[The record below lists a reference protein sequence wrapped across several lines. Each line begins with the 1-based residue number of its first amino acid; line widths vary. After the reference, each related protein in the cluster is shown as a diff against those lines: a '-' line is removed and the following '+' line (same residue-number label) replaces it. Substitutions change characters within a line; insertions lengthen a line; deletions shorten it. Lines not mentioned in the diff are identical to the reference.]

1 MKYYCCLVF
10 LLGGYKRTG
19 GGEMG
24 TQNIMAQAYEKV
36 DHEAASRQD
45 NIVAHQI
52 LVHELMTDL
61 TSFFCPICPQ
71 VNLYECSPDYLI
83 KLDHMKQ
90 ALYNVMGMI
99 RDLLADWPMQ
109 CECMVKLQHALDTTF
124 EMARYLCFNYD
135 NAYSIGKEDE
145 AEAIELYEA
154 IYQDAYKF
162 HTLLVHVLSKCLQS
176 HTFLRWYP
184 YPANQACVACRY
196 CSSSSRDHSL
206 LL

>member
-1 MKYYCCLVF
+1 MYKLLVLLPF
-10 LLGGYKRTG
+10 LQGGYKRTG
-19 GGEMG
+19 SGEMG
-24 TQNIMAQAYEKV
+24 TQNNMAHSYEKV
-36 DHEAASRQD
+36 DHHEAALKQED
-45 NIVAHQI
+45 IVAYQI

-61 TSFFCPICPQ
+61 TSFFCPTCWQ
-71 VNLYECSPDYLI
+71 VNLYECSPEYLI

-90 ALYNVMGMI
+90 ALYNVMGMV
-99 RDLLADWPMQ
+99 RELLANWPMH

-135 NAYSIGKEDE
+135 HAYSIGKENE

-162 HTLLVHVLSKCLQS
+162 HTLFVHVLSQCLES

-184 YPANQACVACRY
+184 YPAHQKCVACRY
-196 CSSSSRDHSL
+196 RDDHHTL